1 MAVSE
6 ILDDIEREISQGDK
20 WKALELILA
29 TAEQI
34 DGITNHSPQLSP
46 FKRLNETSSVLSAGD
61 EAAGDEDNTDESV
74 AAVSGGN
81 IPRVMN
87 VDGTYATQSAFST
100 GGPDSAKKAAKER
113 ERPPLR
119 KYLIDGDFFI
129 GAALAGTL
137 TKLALRWDSLVKD
150 EAKQNR
156 FTAEC
161 MLIIAS
167 VLRLGTSG
175 LPEKAITKDDEDRL
189 QLCLKVLSDK
199 NSLLCSVFSSECR
212 DALGQMLEA
221 TVSSEAMSAGAEKKV
236 AAIQPDCPIAFSQ
249 LSKLDSLVGAGD
261 VLDISLKQA
270 LGTGKISKADF
281 ASSKLSKVSLLVCM
295 IEICLMNTVL
305 FRSHS

>member
-1 MAVSE
+1 M
-6 ILDDIEREISQGDK
+6 RK
-20 WKALELILA
+20 
-29 TAEQI
+29 
-34 DGITNHSPQLSP
+34 
-46 FKRLNETSSVLSAGD
+46 
-61 EAAGDEDNTDESV
+61 AAGDEDNTDESV

-100 GGPDSAKKAAKER
+100 GGPDSAKKAVKER

-119 KYLIDGDFFI
+119 KDLMEGDFFI

-167 VLRLGTSG
+167 VLRLGSSG

-199 NSLLCSVFSSECR
+199 DSLLCTVFSSECR

-221 TVSSEAMSAGAEKKV
+221 TVSSEALTTGAEKKV

-281 ASSKLSKVSLLVCM
+281 ASSKLSKV
-295 IEICLMNTVL
+295 
-305 FRSHS
+305 